1 MSYHGQTLSSLS
13 RHFASL
19 NQERQMNQ
27 ALLELPVT
35 QPHPAD
41 RCAFDIGW
49 DHARHGLVPPA
60 ELLLPSTPVC
70 QGWMAA
76 KAVFGRRT
84 LASTRHTRQWMALRL
99 RAWREGAVFD
109 DQAVTPNYLGQIE
122 TAHCPVLRTAL
133 GGAAG
138 SPDAAVIERI
148 NVQAGYAAGNLV
160 MMSAKA
166 ASARRGVDL
175 LQATRLARHGETT
188 GESTNGLH
196 ASAWWRLAALL
207 SFAQVLPLAEA
218 AALPMAMMP
227 PNRVRLLNAA
237 QGLQALLTQTFL
249 SKGWSTRCLAL
260 AQKLPAHTL
269 RQDFNLFV
277 GAMAPRVLEAD
288 EAPRARRL
296 ALEDA
301 WLHERVQRR
310 WQHLILS
317 LGAAGTQMLLNVAL
331 DMPWPGLLVQ
341 AHSTEQATECW
352 GLTATLPTPADGIP
366 AASRAGLPSRVTN
379 RVTGSSGNSAARPR
393 TNRSSRPERA
403 QPPAAPRT
411 HA

>member
-1 MSYHGQTLSSLS
+1 
-13 RHFASL
+13 
-19 NQERQMNQ
+19 MNQ
-27 ALLELPVT
+27 ALLELAHT
-35 QPHPAD
+35 QPHPDD

-60 ELLLPSTPVC
+60 ELLLPDTPVC

-84 LASTRHTRQWMALRL
+84 LSSSRHTRQWMALRL

-122 TAHCPVLRTAL
+122 PTHCPVQRTAL

-148 NVQAGYAAGNLV
+148 NMQAGYAAGNLV
-160 MMSAKA
+160 VMSAHA
-166 ASARRGVDL
+166 ASARRDIDV
-175 LQATRLARHGETT
+175 LQAMRLARQCETT

-196 ASAWWRLAALL
+196 ASAWWRMAALL
-207 SFAQVLPLAEA
+207 SFAQALTLAEA

-317 LGAAGTQMLLNVAL
+317 LGDAGTEMLLNEAL
-331 DMPWPGLLVQ
+331 DMRWPGLLVQ
-341 AHSTEQATECW
+341 AHSIEQATENW
-352 GLTATLPTPADGIP
+352 RLTATPATPADPNPG
-366 AASRAGLPSRVTN
+366 ASRAGLLSRVTG
-379 RVTGSSGNSAARPR
+379 RSTGPAEHLAARR
-393 TNRSSRPERA
+393 RASRSSRPERA
-403 QPPAAPRT
+403 QRPVAPRT

>member
-1 MSYHGQTLSSLS
+1 
-13 RHFASL
+13 
-19 NQERQMNQ
+19 MNQ
-27 ALLELPVT
+27 ALLELALT

-60 ELLLPSTPVC
+60 QLLLPDTPVC

-84 LASTRHTRQWMALRL
+84 LASTRHTRQWMTLRL
-99 RAWREGAVFD
+99 RAWREGVVFD
-109 DQAVTPNYLGQIE
+109 DQVVTPNYLGQIE

-133 GGAAG
+133 GGAVG

-148 NVQAGYAAGNLV
+148 NMQAGYAAGNLV
-160 MMSAKA
+160 MMSAQA
-166 ASARRGVDL
+166 ASARRGVEV
-175 LQATRLARHGETT
+175 LQATRLARQ
-188 GESTNGLH
+188 GESTGEPVNGLH
-196 ASAWWRLAALL
+196 ANAWWRLAALL

-218 AALPMAMMP
+218 AALPLAVMP

-237 QGLQALLTQTFL
+237 QGLQALLTQTFM
-249 SKGWSTRCLAL
+249 SKGWSTRCLTL
-260 AQKLPAHTL
+260 AQRLPAHTL

-317 LGAAGTQMLLNVAL
+317 LGAAGTQMLLTAAL
-331 DMPWPGLLVQ
+331 DMRWPGLLVQ
-341 AHSTEQATECW
+341 AHSTEQATENW
-352 GLTATLPTPADGIP
+352 GLTATPAIPADPILG
-366 AASRAGLPSRVTN
+366 ASRAGLLSRVTG
-379 RVTGSSGNSAARPR
+379 RSAGPAGNSAARPR
-393 TNRSSRPERA
+393 ASHSGRPERA
-403 QPPAAPRT
+403 QRPAAPRS

>member
-1 MSYHGQTLSSLS
+1 
-13 RHFASL
+13 
-19 NQERQMNQ
+19 MNQ

-60 ELLLPSTPVC
+60 ELLLPDTPVC

-122 TAHCPVLRTAL
+122 TAHCPVLRTAM
-133 GGAAG
+133 GGATG
-138 SPDAAVIERI
+138 NPDAAVIERI
-148 NVQAGYAAGNLV
+148 NTHAGYAAGNLV
-160 MMSAKA
+160 MMSAQA
-166 ASARRGVDL
+166 ASARRGVDVH
-175 LQATRLARHGETT
+175 QATRMARLCETT
-188 GESTNGLH
+188 GDPTGELP

-207 SFAQVLPLAEA
+207 SFAQTLSLAEA

-288 EAPRARRL
+288 SAPRARRL
-296 ALEDA
+296 AVEDA

-317 LGAAGTQMLLNVAL
+317 LGDAGTQMLLNAAL
-331 DMPWPGLLVQ
+331 DMRWPGLLVQ
-341 AHSTEQATECW
+341 AHSTEQATESW
-352 GLTATLPTPADGIP
+352 GLTATP
-366 AASRAGLPSRVTN
+366 AAPGSPNTGPSRAGLLSRVTG
-379 RVTGSSGNSAARPR
+379 RSTGPGVTSAAKPR
-393 TNRSSRPERA
+393 ASRSSRPERA
-403 QPPAAPRT
+403 QPPAVPRT